1 MSSGR
6 GAKGSIKDRLISML
20 YRIRYKEKELK
31 EEEFTVSQKEKQ
43 KDYLDTLQ
51 RFNEKE
57 DINLIDDKDRKI
69 LSETKI
75 DTDFRINPSKEIRI
89 DRRIDL
95 GKDDLGYI
103 KEGIVLKQNNIKIK
117 PRRKKGIGQELDLNV
132 KEFNISKLKDNVDI
146 KKEIKKT
153 KEEITILKEVNSFI
167 SKSKETIEEIKKDV
181 EVLKKEVKI
190 KDIDTKVEEEKFIEL
205 KKKVEKLKKQ
215 FDTVK
220 EKYDLSEFSILE
232 SIKLIDSIDNYKSLA
247 SLNEMEMMLNVCK
260 KEIDQISGIE
270 IINEEK
276 KKVGIDLNTTKK
288 NQTSVKIKFEKGK
301 EKINDVSSIKEEL
314 EYELKIQKKIID
326 DMYNEASRLEK
337 QITKKLVYTN
347 RGLISSFLRIAGGIL
362 TLPLTGLNIFGVAI
376 GTTMI
381 NKGLK
386 GLNKAFETREEIE
399 ITYDYKDISRQI
411 SNVKD
416 KIEYINLVLVD
427 SLSEIRKLKNNFNE
441 TFNEYKEILPDYKS
455 TLEDIINLENMLKS
469 EQKKISSMNKKLDEE
484 EKLNEQK
491 IKKVKNNY

>member
-31 EEEFTVSQKEKQ
+31 EEEFTISKKEKQ

-57 DINLIDDKDRKI
+57 DINLIDDKDRKK
-69 LSETKI
+69 LSETI
-75 DTDFRINPSKEIRI
+75 INTDFRINPSKEIRI
-89 DRRIDL
+89 DRKIDL
-95 GKDDLGYI
+95 GKEYI

-117 PRRKKGIGQELDLNV
+117 PKRKKGIGQELDLDV
-132 KEFNISKLKDNVDI
+132 KEFNTSKLKDNVDI

-167 SKSKETIEEIKKDV
+167 NKSKETIENIKKDV

-190 KDIDTKVEEEKFIEL
+190 KDIDTKVEEERFIEL
-205 KKKVEKLKKQ
+205 KKKIEKLKKQ

-276 KKVGIDLNTTKK
+276 KKVGIDLDTTKK

-301 EKINDVSSIKEEL
+301 EKINDVNSIKEEL
-314 EYELKIQKKIID
+314 EYELKIQKRIID

-362 TLPLTGLNIFGVAI
+362 TLPLTGLNIFGVAV

-386 GLNKAFETREEIE
+386 GLNKAFETREELR

-416 KIEYINLVLVD
+416 KLEYINLVLVD
-427 SLSEIRKLKNNFNE
+427 SLSEIKKLKNNFNE